1 MKKAMVGLALTVVLG
16 ISLTVPLS
24 GSARYSEIFH
34 SVKQTLQLIEAN
46 DSEDI
51 LVQIEQEVI
60 TSKDFKTFQA
70 YVKANQQL
78 HGLDTTLS
86 DQEIMK
92 ELILEKLLVM
102 EAEKEGVA
110 VDLAEAKAYA
120 QKMRELLAQ
129 QDQEVQDF
137 QRHVI
142 ELSGRSEEE
151 YWEEYAPE
159 LYRQQLSVMNLLN
172 KLVAEAKLPA
182 SSSDSDAVQEA
193 FERYKERL
201 LKERAAHISYF
212 DERFRIPD

>member
-1 MKKAMVGLALTVVLG
+1 MKKIILALTLTVVLG
-16 ISLTVPLS
+16 ISLTVPLF
-24 GSARYSEIFH
+24 GSDRYSGIFNSLKNELVH
-34 SVKQTLQLIEAN
+34 IESN
-46 DSEDI
+46 DTENI

-60 TSKDFKTFQA
+60 TRKDFKTFQA

-78 HGLDTTLS
+78 HGRNTPLS

-120 QKMRELLAQ
+120 QIMRVLLAQ

-142 ELSGRSEEE
+142 ELSGRSEKE

-172 KLVAEAKLPA
+172 KLIAEEKLPTTA
-182 SSSDSDAVQEA
+182 SDPEADQEA

-201 LKERAAHISYF
+201 LKERAAHITYI
-212 DERFRIPD
+212 DERFRVHD